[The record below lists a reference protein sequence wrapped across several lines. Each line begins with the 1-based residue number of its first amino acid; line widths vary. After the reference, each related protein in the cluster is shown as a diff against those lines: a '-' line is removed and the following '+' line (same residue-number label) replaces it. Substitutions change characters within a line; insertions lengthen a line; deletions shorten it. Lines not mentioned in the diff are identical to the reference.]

1 MYKFRK
7 FIPAI
12 RVIHGKPFF
21 VAKHL
26 MCVNSCHSWQTLKK
40 SKNPINILNVRF
52 LSYLRFMK
60 ARKSKNEKEIIP
72 TKSELEVLQVLWASG
87 PSTVRFVHDT
97 LNQQKEAVQY
107 TSTLKLMQ
115 VMAEKGMLERDES
128 NMKHI
133 YSAALE
139 QEKTKGF
146 ILERFIDSMYS
157 GSVSNMM
164 LALLGN
170 DKTSK
175 KDLQAVKEMLKK
187 LDDKK

>member
-1 MYKFRK
+1 MK
-7 FIPAI
+7 A
-12 RVIHGKPFF
+12 G
-21 VAKHL
+21 
-26 MCVNSCHSWQTLKK
+26 K
-40 SKNPINILNVRF
+40 SK
-52 LSYLRFMK
+52 SG
-60 ARKSKNEKEIIP
+60 KEIIP
-72 TKSELEVLQVLWASG
+72 TKSELDVLQVLWASG

-115 VMAEKGMLERDES
+115 VMTEKGMLERDES

-133 YSAALE
+133 YSAVLE

-146 ILERFIDSMYS
+146 LLERFIDSMYS